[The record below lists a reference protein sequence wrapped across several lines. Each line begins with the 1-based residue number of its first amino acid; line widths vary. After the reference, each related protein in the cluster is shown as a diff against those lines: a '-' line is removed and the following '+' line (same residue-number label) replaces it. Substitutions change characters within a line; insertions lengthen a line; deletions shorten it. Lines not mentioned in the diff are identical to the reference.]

1 MNRKIWTLPLNQ
13 AFLRQ
18 RSPKSRGSADS
29 KPVVTDLMDTWSTVA
44 AHGIAAPQIGIS
56 RRIFIFRPYGDESSP
71 PEAIINPKI
80 LRAYGELKD
89 FDGCLSV
96 PQIYG
101 RTRRAAVV
109 ELTGL
114 DINGN
119 HIRRTFEG
127 FTARIIQHEFDH
139 LDGVLFIDRVD
150 DWDDCYTVERYE
162 TTNEEGEKEEAHR
175 EVPLTAEHR
184 EALHRLK
191 VTLPGHALVW

>member
-13 AFLRQ
+13 EFLRKH
-18 RSPKSRGSADS
+18 SPKSRGPADWG
-29 KPVVTDLMDTWSTVA
+29 PVVADLMDTWNTVA
-44 AHGIAAPQIGIS
+44 AHGIAAPQIGVS

-114 DINGN
+114 DIDGN

-162 TTNEEGEKEEAHR
+162 ATNEQGEEVEAHR

-184 EALHRLK
+184 EALTQLK
-191 VTLPGHALVW
+191 VPLPGHALVW